1 MGSKEVSNFVPEV
14 NTATPKDLVGPSH
27 ASEATQVEDQEVEMG
42 NIPQSYAVPTTP
54 HIRIHKDHPIEHAI
68 GEVQSSVQIRR
79 MTTSYSEQGFLS
91 SNNMKGTDSSD
102 LHKCPF
108 LLFPLSRRTKK
119 SSISLLLYPAWVE
132 AMQEELL
139 QFKLQKV
146 WILVDLPKGHKA
158 IGPTEK
164 KAIFFIQDNMS
175 NEILRKYNYIDVKS
189 ASTPIDLENL
199 WFNIGD
205 ALMLYEHLY
214 RSMIGS
220 LMYLIASRPD
230 IMFAVCA
237 CARFQVSP
245 KTSHLLAVKRI
256 FRYLKGKPSLGLWY
270 SKDSPLELVAYTD
283 SDYAGSYSDRKLTIG
298 VFTMS
303 YRHQELTSPEQTAT
317 GKDFSNPLIVDSL
330 LKTITD
336 EASTD
341 TDGEVTITAI
351 IDGQSKTITEASLRR
366 HLKLE
371 DHDDMQ
377 KKQLKTHSITYP
389 VPSLNNKVFSNMRR
403 LTKGYIGVE
412 IRLFPT
418 MLTLPTPSSSPTRI
432 TSSPSLSSAPST
444 EPTFEPQPS
453 PDAESM
459 FPTPMK
465 SPLSCCLLHMACD
478 EVSVTKQTYSALS
491 TKLILRIKSWSLKSR
506 WESNTAGR
514 VVYGRRS
521 KKARKDK
528 GKAIM
533 TEPKPRIKKAS
544 SNRRDEE
551 IARQLLA
558 LDEERVTTETKTTK
572 DIDWNDPSV
581 QRYWDMKNKPIVRS
595 SSKEEQDCQHG
606 RIKVNYE
613 EERL

>member
-1 MGSKEVSNFVPEV
+1 
-14 NTATPKDLVGPSH
+14 
-27 ASEATQVEDQEVEMG
+27 
-42 NIPQSYAVPTTP
+42 
-54 HIRIHKDHPIEHAI
+54 
-68 GEVQSSVQIRR
+68 
-79 MTTSYSEQGFLS
+79 
-91 SNNMKGTDSSD
+91 
-102 LHKCPF
+102 
-108 LLFPLSRRTKK
+108 
-119 SSISLLLYPAWVE
+119 
-132 AMQEELL
+132 
-139 QFKLQKV
+139 
-146 WILVDLPKGHKA
+146 
-158 IGPTEK
+158 
-164 KAIFFIQDNMS
+164 
-175 NEILRKYNYIDVKS
+175 
-189 ASTPIDLENL
+189 
-199 WFNIGD
+199 
-205 ALMLYEHLY
+205 
-214 RSMIGS
+214 
-220 LMYLIASRPD
+220 
-230 IMFAVCA
+230 
-237 CARFQVSP
+237 
-245 KTSHLLAVKRI
+245 
-256 FRYLKGKPSLGLWY
+256 
-270 SKDSPLELVAYTD
+270 
-283 SDYAGSYSDRKLTIG
+283 
-298 VFTMS
+298 MS

-330 LKTITD
+330 LKTIWLSMHHVITMKHWQAKANVYGKDYSNPLMAGSLPKTILCVNLTD

-506 WESNTAGR
+506 WESNTASITVSTAGR